1 MNKIAYIFIFL
12 FIFSC
17 NTEKTKKPN
26 NFIEKDKMIDLI
38 IDMKIAE
45 KARTIQNKKKKKNLN
60 YMAVVFEKHQI
71 DSTQFKDN
79 NAYYTDN
86 IELYYEIYQT
96 IQTRLKDSVSKYEN
110 LKKITDS
117 LKRAEN
123 KKKLELNKQKK
134 KLPIN
139 FKDKIK
145 TVNKK

>member
-123 KKKLELNKQKK
+123 KKKLELNK
-134 KLPIN
+134 P
-139 FKDKIK
+139 
-145 TVNKK
+145 